1 MNKRLLSL
9 AVAGSMLLGLAGAAS
24 AGIPD
29 DVESTATSAGGVVLI
44 TPGSTGGSIAN
55 AGATITVTLLDAGL
69 LPVANFPF
77 QDIYLDDPGDFSIAL
92 CQGGST
98 ADANT
103 DALGVTTIGGII
115 AGGGFSLTTQVYIS
129 GTPLVGAA
137 LLVGLNSPDI
147 NGSLVVDLVDFAAF
161 GNDFGTTEFRSDF
174 AFDGVV
180 DLTDFSRFGQTFGQS
195 CP

>member
-9 AVAGSMLLGLAGAAS
+9 AVAGSMLLGLAGVAA

-29 DVESTATSAGGVVLI
+29 DVTSTASSAGGTVLI
-44 TPGSTGGSIAN
+44 TPGSTGGTIAA
-55 AGATITVTLLDAGL
+55 AGATITVTVLDAGS
-69 LPVANFPF
+69 LPVANFPA
-77 QDIYLDDPGDFSIAL
+77 QDIYLDDSGDFAIAL

-103 DALGVTTIGGII
+103 DALGVTTISGVVG
-115 AGGGFSLTTQVYIS
+115 GGGFTLLTQVYIS
-129 GTPLVGAA
+129 GTPLAGAPLNVA
-137 LLVGLNSPDI
+137 LNSPDV

-161 GNDFGTTEFRSDF
+161 GNDFGTTAFRSDF
-174 AFDGVV
+174 VFDGVV
-180 DLTDFSRFGQTFGQS
+180 DLSDFSRFGQAFGET